1 MYQKDH
7 DYCDVDYCVGPQFLL
22 TVHGFG
28 VLGLGAS
35 DCVTLLFVGVVEGGY
50 LGCIGLW
57 FSIVE
62 GTAVRKPETS

>member
-35 DCVTLLFVGVVEGGY
+35 DCVTLLFVGVVEGG
-50 LGCIGLW
+50 
-57 FSIVE
+57 
-62 GTAVRKPETS
+62 